1 MRYSTFRGDNVKNL
15 KFWNVFGAY
24 EPESLA
30 SDFVEY
36 YSDPRHGRS
45 ALAATEQLLKTGKVV
60 RHVAFSTEDEH
71 MPWWYE
77 GEIVLLDNMHVLFGK
92 RAARYDKYGNEVPFD
107 KSLVILMP
115 GVDSAA
121 LKPSD
126 YEVLIAALDWMAG
139 GANEC

>member
-1 MRYSTFRGDNVKNL
+1 MKSL
-15 KFWNVFGAY
+15 KFWDVLGEVEAKYWAY
-24 EPESLA
+24 
-30 SDFVEY
+30 DFVEY
-36 YSDPRHGRS
+36 YSEPQRKHS
-45 ALAATEQLLKTGKVV
+45 ALAAIEQLLKMSRIV
-60 RHVAFSTEDEH
+60 RHVAFGTDDEY

-92 RAARYDKYGNEVPFD
+92 RAARYDKNGNEVPFD

-126 YEVLIAALDWMAG
+126 YEVLIAALDWMAEEHN
-139 GANEC
+139 AE

>member
-1 MRYSTFRGDNVKNL
+1 MKNL

-24 EPESLA
+24 ES

-36 YSDPRHGRS
+36 YSEPRHRRS
-45 ALAATEQLLKTGKVV
+45 ALAAVEQLLKTGKVV
-60 RHVAFSTEDEH
+60 RHVAFSTEDEYV
-71 MPWWYE
+71 PWWYE

-107 KSLVILMP
+107 KSLVILVP

-126 YEVLIAALDWMAG
+126 YEVLIAALDWMAEDH
-139 GANEC
+139 NVE

>member
-1 MRYSTFRGDNVKNL
+1 MKSL

-24 EPESLA
+24 ES

-36 YSDPRHGRS
+36 YSEPRHRSS
-45 ALAATEQLLKTGKVV
+45 ALAAIEQLLKTGKVA
-60 RHVAFSTEDEH
+60 RHVAFGTEDGYA
-71 MPWWYE
+71 PWWYE
-77 GEIVLLDNMHVLFGK
+77 GEIILLDNMHVLFGK
-92 RAARYDKYGNEVPFD
+92 RAARYDKDGNEVPFD

-126 YEVLIAALDWMAG
+126 YEVLIAALDWMAEEHN
-139 GANEC
+139 AE